1 MEETMVKASKL
12 KKLNIPLEEQAK
24 SIVLL
29 AFRNGPIENI
39 HAGEDIKI
47 PKAASRITQDEMKE
61 LMVLAVNRVY
71 RLLWLKEHEPCLY
84 NILITWSIQDT
95 RWDDPDM
102 STDLLNKIDS
112 EYSMNH
118 NNMNLISNLFKYL
131 VGEKI
136 DRE

>member
-1 MEETMVKASKL
+1 MVKASKL
-12 KKLNIPLEEQAK
+12 KKLNITLEDQAK

>member
-1 MEETMVKASKL
+1 MVKASKL

>member
-1 MEETMVKASKL
+1 MEEKMVKASKL
-12 KKLNIPLEEQAK
+12 KKLNITLEDQAK

>member
-1 MEETMVKASKL
+1 MEEKMVKASKL